1 MTVAA
6 RIADDSCSLEAIILI
21 VEVLLMFS
29 SGPVPKHSTA
39 AELGKPS
46 GPKLALLPLDSQSC
60 QHTGWSRK
68 GRRQCIQR
76 VQSKKLVRIPRD

>member
-6 RIADDSCSLEAIILI
+6 RIADDSCSLEAIVLT
-21 VEVLLMFS
+21 VEVLLMFA
-29 SGPVPKHSTA
+29 SGPLPKHSTA

-60 QHTGWSRK
+60 QHTSWSRK
-68 GRRQCIQR
+68 GRRQCLR
-76 VQSKKLVRIPRD
+76 KVQSKKLVRTSRD